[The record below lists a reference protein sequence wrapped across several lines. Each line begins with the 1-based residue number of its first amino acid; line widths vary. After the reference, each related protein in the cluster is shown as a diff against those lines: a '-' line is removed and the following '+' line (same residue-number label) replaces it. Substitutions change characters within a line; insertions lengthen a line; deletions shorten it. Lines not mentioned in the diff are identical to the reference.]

1 MNYNNNILVKNI
13 WLCSNIIKRGP
24 SLYHPIDSINI
35 PYMYYSNEHTYIHL
49 HIRRN
54 MVATISIVSSK
65 LDDGE
70 AIEICQILIGR
81 YFHWSKYYPICSIF
95 STELRFISYV
105 LFYKNSVY
113 SRYDL
118 SA

>member
-1 MNYNNNILVKNI
+1 M
-13 WLCSNIIKRGP
+13 
-24 SLYHPIDSINI
+24 
-35 PYMYYSNEHTYIHL
+35 NEHTYPHL

-81 YFHWSKYYPICSIF
+81 YFHWSKDYPICSIF
-95 STELRFISYV
+95 STELKFIGYV
-105 LFYKNSVY
+105 FFPCILNMTKAYAEIKSAIILSFKIHCS
-113 SRYDL
+113 SRIMFSNTAEVVL
-118 SA
+118 VIATA

>member
-1 MNYNNNILVKNI
+1 MNE
-13 WLCSNIIKRGP
+13 R
-24 SLYHPIDSINI
+24 
-35 PYMYYSNEHTYIHL
+35 TYIHL

-81 YFHWSKYYPICSIF
+81 YFHWSKDYHISFIS

-105 LFYKNSVY
+105 LFYKNIVDTK
-113 SRYDL
+113 YDQNIRGTL
-118 SA
+118 YIL